1 MKKEDKNKISH
12 RSKALALMK
21 EYFTK
26 HPEALQGSAG
36 SNPNK
41 RKIDEVKKDDE

>member
-21 EYFTK
+21 EYFTNN
-26 HPEALQGSAG
+26 PQVLQGSSAAAP
-36 SNPNK
+36 SNPNT
-41 RKIDEVKKDDE
+41 RKMLEKDE